1 MSPKSK
7 QDQQRDQLQRAER
20 LLSTID
26 ILEESIRQ
34 IKEGGELAPSGCYV
48 ARYQARG
55 YKKAYWYYKLQAS
68 TPIFPKVKRPDQLS
82 RYLHLGAAGSP
93 GHVNAVLQVVRRVQV
108 DELQKAIDSLRE
120 SWVDLY
126 SDKEE
131 KKKKNQE

>member
-7 QDQQRDQLQRAER
+7 QDQQRDKLQRAER
-20 LLSTID
+20 LLETID

-34 IKEGGELAPSGCYV
+34 IKERGELAPDGCYV

-68 TPIFPKVKRPDQLS
+68 RPIFPKVNHPDQLS
-82 RYLHLGAAGSP
+82 RYLHLGAAGSV

-120 SWVDLY
+120 SWLDSY
-126 SDKEE
+126 SDKDE
-131 KKKKNQE
+131 KKTKNKE